1 VRPKANTVSLTLPH
15 EGIDLDN
22 VLGNLEQDL
31 LQQALDRTRGAK
43 QKAAEL
49 LGISFRSFR
58 YRLAKYGLAGEDD
71 ASEE

>member
-1 VRPKANTVSLTLPH
+1 MPQ

-22 VLGNLEQDL
+22 VLGQLEKDL
-31 LQQALDRTRGAK
+31 LQQALERTRGAK

-58 YRLAKYGLAGEDD
+58 YRLAKYGLGGDDD
-71 ASEE
+71 AAEEEKKAE

>member
-1 VRPKANTVSLTLPH
+1 MPP

-22 VLGNLEQDL
+22 VLGQLEKDL
-31 LQQALDRTRGAK
+31 LQQALERTRGAK

-58 YRLAKYGLAGEDD
+58 YRLAKYGLGGEDD
-71 ASEE
+71 AVEEEQQAD

>member
-1 VRPKANTVSLTLPH
+1 MPQ

-22 VLGNLEQDL
+22 VLGQLEKDLLEQ
-31 LQQALDRTRGAK
+31 ALERTRGAK

-58 YRLAKYGLAGEDD
+58 YRLAKYGLGGDDD
-71 ASEE
+71 AAEGENKAE